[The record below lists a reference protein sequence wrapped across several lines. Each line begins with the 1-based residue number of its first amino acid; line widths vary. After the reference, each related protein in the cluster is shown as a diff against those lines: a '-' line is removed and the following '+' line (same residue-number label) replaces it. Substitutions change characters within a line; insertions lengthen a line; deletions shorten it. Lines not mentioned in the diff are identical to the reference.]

1 MKEIYDNG
9 EMVLGSVY
17 YVKEYI
23 CKNCEDIEEVKDL
36 VNDLEDLDEDTIV
49 AINYDNG
56 MGYSIDWW
64 TKKDKVGSDE

>member
-9 EMVLGSVY
+9 EMCLGE
-17 YVKEYI
+17 VKKIIEYF
-23 CKNCEDIEEVKDL
+23 NTTGADIEEY
-36 VNDLEDLDEDTIV
+36 EDLLKELKELNDDDIV

-64 TKKDKVGSDE
+64 TKKDKIN

>member
-9 EMVLGSVY
+9 EMCLGE
-17 YVKEYI
+17 VKKIIEYF
-23 CKNCEDIEEVKDL
+23 NTTGADIEEYEEVLEELKKL
-36 VNDLEDLDEDTIV
+36 NDDDIV

-64 TKKDKVGSDE
+64 TKDDKVN

>member
-9 EMVLGSVY
+9 EMCLGE
-17 YVKEYI
+17 VKKIIEYF
-23 CKNCEDIEEVKDL
+23 NTTGADIEEYEEVLEELKKL
-36 VNDLEDLDEDTIV
+36 NDDDIV

-64 TKKDKVGSDE
+64 TKNDKIN